1 MSEYL
6 DSLFSLHGR
15 SAVVTG
21 AGTGLGQHIALTLG
35 RVGAQV
41 ALLGRRA
48 EPLHETAQ
56 MIQRAGGNARVFA
69 VDVEDRASAQAV
81 LTCIE
86 EEMNPPWLLVNNAG
100 RGGRSPLLTLETR
113 RYDEVFSVNVKA
125 ALYTATDFAQ
135 MLVRRE
141 SAGRIINICSLA
153 AQTHSKGLGLYG
165 ASKAALEHLTLSMA
179 HEWAPHGINVNAI
192 NPGFIETDINRA
204 LFQSEAG
211 QRMVQALPR
220 QRLAT
225 AASLEGAVLLMAS
238 PAAPHITGATLV
250 VDDAQRFTLS

>member
-1 MSEYL
+1 MSNYL
-6 DSLFSLHGR
+6 DSLFSLQGR
-15 SAVVTG
+15 TAVVTG

-41 ALLGRRA
+41 ALLGRR
-48 EPLHETAQ
+48 EDPLNETAQ
-56 MIQRAGGNARVFA
+56 MIQQAGGSACVFA
-69 VDVEDRASAQAV
+69 VDVEDRAAVQAV
-81 LTCIE
+81 FSRIE

-100 RGGRSPLLTLETR
+100 RGGRSPLLELETQC
-113 RYDEVFSVNVKA
+113 YDEVFSVNVKA
-125 ALYTATDFAQ
+125 ALYTATDFAK

-141 SAGRIINICSLA
+141 SEGRIINICSLA
-153 AQTHSKGLGLYG
+153 AQTHPKGLGLYG

-179 HEWAPHGINVNAI
+179 HEWAAHGINVNAI

-211 QRMVQALPR
+211 KRIVQALPR

-238 PAAPHITGATLV
+238 PAAANITGATLV
-250 VDDAQRFTLS
+250 VDDAQRFALN